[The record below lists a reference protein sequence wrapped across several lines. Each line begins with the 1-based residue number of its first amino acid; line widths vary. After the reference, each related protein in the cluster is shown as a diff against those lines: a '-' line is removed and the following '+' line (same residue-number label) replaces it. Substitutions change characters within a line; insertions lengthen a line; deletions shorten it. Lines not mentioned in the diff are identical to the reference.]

1 MNFGVSGIIEK
12 NVYLLAASTKNYALC
27 RFFVNR

>member
-12 NVYLLAASTKNYALC
+12 NVYLLAASTTNYAFC
-27 RFFVNR
+27 GFFVNR

>member
-12 NVYLLAASTKNYALC
+12 KVYLLAASTENYALC
-27 RFFVNR
+27 GFFVNR